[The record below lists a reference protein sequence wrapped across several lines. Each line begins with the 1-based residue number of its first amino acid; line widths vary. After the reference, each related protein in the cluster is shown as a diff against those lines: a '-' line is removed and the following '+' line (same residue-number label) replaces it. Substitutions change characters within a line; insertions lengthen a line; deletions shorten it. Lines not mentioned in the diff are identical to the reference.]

1 MEDSDVTT
9 KPVCLL
15 IQITMWDLANGKLLR
30 TITDAHPPG
39 TAILHVKVQ
48 SYTHTNTRVCV
59 LAFGTVRL
67 TSPPCWTSSRSSRMI
82 RLSRCATTAED
93 PFSNLPSGKW
103 RETPGGWTSVDTV
116 NCTTV
121 YSCFSLLSGGS
132 WECAPATLAVSSAAL
147 KERSAV
153 SSRSAPP

>member
-1 MEDSDVTT
+1 MEDSDVTA

-59 LAFGTVRL
+59 CVSVR
-67 TSPPCWTSSRSSRMI
+67 
-82 RLSRCATTAED
+82 
-93 PFSNLPSGKW
+93 
-103 RETPGGWTSVDTV
+103 
-116 NCTTV
+116 
-121 YSCFSLLSGGS
+121 YSASDVSSLLDFL
-132 WECAPATLAVSSAAL
+132 P
-147 KERSAV
+147 
-153 SSRSAPP
+153 